1 MSKTKVDI
9 YTDGA
14 CSPNPGVGGWGAIL
28 ISSKHKIRT
37 EISGA
42 EGDST
47 NNRME
52 MTAAIKAL
60 EALKRPCVVDLYTDS
75 SYLKNAFEQK
85 WINNWENKGWRTKGG
100 APVANKD
107 LWLRLLEVSQN
118 HEVTWYWVKGH
129 SGHLENERCDE
140 LAVKARKEWSK
151 SAK

>member
-1 MSKTKVDI
+1 MTKQVEI
-9 YTDGA
+9 FTDGS
-14 CSPNPGVGGWGAIL
+14 CLGNPGPGGYGIVLRYKKVEKTLAQGYAM
-28 ISSKHKIRT
+28 T
-37 EISGA
+37 
-42 EGDST
+42 T

-60 EALKRPCVVDLYTDS
+60 EVLKKPCVVDLYTDS

-85 WINNWENKGWRTKGG
+85 WLNNWKNKGWITKGG

-118 HEVTWYWVKGH
+118 HEVSWYWVKGH
-129 SGHLENERCDE
+129 SGHPENERCDE